1 MLDAQTWRQS
11 RTVKLL
17 LELVSSQTMP
27 GAAASEAVGPIFA
40 SALTLTLSIVSIAWG
55 SWAQADVILNQ
66 ANTNLTGYGIGV
78 ANAEQIRLFEED
90 EFSEH
95 KSLEEQ
101 QRIWPKGMPGGDS
114 YAGTS
119 CNGCGKAN
127 KITQRRGPTDW
138 CVTLQQVVVGPH
150 ENPLRRR
157 LQDVFEEYTNYSRW
171 INTSCL
177 SDSYYDE
184 WWSTRCGPGNATFPG
199 QLNTEAFRD
208 ACEEYK
214 VVSRPLNESATAY
227 SYVRPPACR
236 SPACRPAPP
245 FLPSARLAQEEYMA
259 KTCDKWEA
267 YCSTSRGAMSSV
279 AGLQYT
285 GIVFMALA
293 MIAFLLS
300 LGVAGKENNRFKIMT
315 IVGFVVTLLAWIML
329 FCATVLFAQFNNT
342 INDPRDTYVKMRVC
356 RLRIILGRLVIPT
369 PRPHTADLPL
379 PSLYPRS
386 LPPPAP
392 SPPPPPAS
400 SRRSRHLQVYS
411 RSESHFYDEG
421 IVTYDVEE
429 TMGDAWMLPPK
440 ATSRDWWVRD
450 PDTLNLWDWAPWS
463 FSMGFYANI
472 GALFWATA
480 TLSVAALAV
489 GWCGCLR
496 FCAPEHE
503 AKPNAV
509 PTVVS
514 ESKDAP

>member
-1 MLDAQTWRQS
+1 
-11 RTVKLL
+11 
-17 LELVSSQTMP
+17 MP
-27 GAAASEAVGPIFA
+27 FAAASEAVGPIFA

-227 SYVRPPACR
+227 SY
-236 SPACRPAPP
+236 
-245 FLPSARLAQEEYMA
+245 EEYMA

-342 INDPRDTYVKMRVC
+342 INDPRDTYVKMR
-356 RLRIILGRLVIPT
+356 
-369 PRPHTADLPL
+369 
-379 PSLYPRS
+379 
-386 LPPPAP
+386 
-392 SPPPPPAS
+392 
-400 SRRSRHLQVYS
+400 VYS

>member
-1 MLDAQTWRQS
+1 
-11 RTVKLL
+11 
-17 LELVSSQTMP
+17 MP
-27 GAAASEAVGPIFA
+27 AAAASEAVGPIFA

-285 GIVFMALA
+285 GIVFMTLA

-300 LGVAGKENNRFKIMT
+300 LGVAGKENNRFKIIT

-386 LPPPAP
+386 LPPPL
-392 SPPPPPAS
+392 PPPFPAGLES
-400 SRRSRHLQVYS
+400 PLASLAGLLAERVALLRRRHRDVRCRGDNGRRVDAAPEGNQSRLVGARPGHPQPVGLGAVELLDGLLCQHRGALLGDRHAQRRRACGRLVRLLALLRSRA
-411 RSESHFYDEG
+411 RSQ
-421 IVTYDVEE
+421 
-429 TMGDAWMLPPK
+429 A
-440 ATSRDWWVRD
+440 
-450 PDTLNLWDWAPWS
+450 
-463 FSMGFYANI
+463 
-472 GALFWATA
+472 
-480 TLSVAALAV
+480 
-489 GWCGCLR
+489 
-496 FCAPEHE
+496 
-503 AKPNAV
+503 
-509 PTVVS
+509 
-514 ESKDAP
+514 

>member
-1 MLDAQTWRQS
+1 M
-11 RTVKLL
+11 
-17 LELVSSQTMP
+17 
-27 GAAASEAVGPIFA
+27 
-40 SALTLTLSIVSIAWG
+40 SIAWG

-356 RLRIILGRLVIPT
+356 RLRIVLGRLVIPT
-369 PRPHTADLPL
+369 PRPHTADPVSYTHLTLP
-379 PSLYPRS
+379 
-386 LPPPAP
+386 
-392 SPPPPPAS
+392 
-400 SRRSRHLQVYS
+400 
-411 RSESHFYDEG
+411 
-421 IVTYDVEE
+421 T
-429 TMGDAWMLPPK
+429 K
-440 ATSRDWWVRD
+440 A
-450 PDTLNLWDWAPWS
+450 
-463 FSMGFYANI
+463 
-472 GALFWATA
+472 
-480 TLSVAALAV
+480 
-489 GWCGCLR
+489 
-496 FCAPEHE
+496 
-503 AKPNAV
+503 
-509 PTVVS
+509 
-514 ESKDAP
+514 